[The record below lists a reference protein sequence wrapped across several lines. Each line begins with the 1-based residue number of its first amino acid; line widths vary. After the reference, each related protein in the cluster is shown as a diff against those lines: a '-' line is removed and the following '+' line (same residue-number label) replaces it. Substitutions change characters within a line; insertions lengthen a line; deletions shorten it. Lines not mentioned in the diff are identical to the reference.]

1 MIDTIYK
8 NLGALIAKLQLNL
21 SDIAAGLG
29 ITLATLKNKFLGK
42 ESINLDAACYIAKLL
57 NSDAYYLF
65 AELA

>member
-29 ITLATLKNKFLGK
+29 ITLATLKNKF
-42 ESINLDAACYIAKLL
+42 
-57 NSDAYYLF
+57 
-65 AELA
+65 